1 MAFDPE
7 LKQVS
12 ASRLTVRRAD
22 SRRWRTDGRTDGEEA
37 DRRTKKPSL
46 RKCKAS
52 FLNFEAPF
60 PYKYKIQGVP
70 RRHVIIYKILRQFS
84 RCEE

>member
-12 ASRLTVRRAD
+12 ASRSGGRIADGGGRGRTVR
-22 SRRWRTDGRTDGEEA
+22 TEEA

-60 PYKYKIQGVP
+60 PYKASPVGM
-70 RRHVIIYKILRQFS
+70 
-84 RCEE
+84 

>member
-12 ASRLTVRRAD
+12 ASRSGLRRAD
-22 SRRWRTDGRTDGEEA
+22 SRRWRTRTDGEEA

-70 RRHVIIYKILRQFS
+70 RRHVNVIVYKILRQFS